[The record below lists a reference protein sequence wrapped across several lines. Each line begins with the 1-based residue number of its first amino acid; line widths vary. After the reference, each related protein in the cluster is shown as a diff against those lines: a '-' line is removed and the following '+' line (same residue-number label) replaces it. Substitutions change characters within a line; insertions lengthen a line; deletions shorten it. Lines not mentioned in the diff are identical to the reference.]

1 MAEAIL
7 SDDELDLTVE
17 GESDPS
23 SPGGEETEAG
33 QPADDGGLE
42 SPPTG
47 RREADDDDAAW
58 SEKVK
63 KRIGKEVYR
72 RKAAEEREGQLSAD
86 IAALRAEIDQLK
98 SHNADAAARATDGE
112 LQGKLAS
119 ARQRLKQA
127 IEDAD
132 TDAQLEAQEALAD
145 AKLELREAAARQK
158 RADGDD
164 RQGGGRPP
172 AAPANPTM
180 AAGAA
185 AWLER
190 NQWYLSGQNTRLARL
205 AAELDADL
213 LQEGHSPDD
222 AGMYQELNR
231 RLRAAMPNAADL
243 IKDAGE
249 TAPARGRSAGP
260 PTGASSAD
268 GQQRPGG
275 KRRLTQS
282 DLTQMETFGLDP
294 NSQEDR
300 KAWLATH

>member
-23 SPGGEETEAG
+23 PGGEETEAG
-33 QPADDGGLE
+33 QPADDETLE

-47 RREADDDDAAW
+47 RRDAEDDDAAW

-72 RKAAEEREGQLSAD
+72 RKAAEERESQLSAD
-86 IAALRAEIDQLK
+86 IAALRAEIDQIK

-158 RADGDD
+158 RTDSDD
-164 RQGGGRPP
+164 RQGGRPP
-172 AAPANPTM
+172 ATPANPTM

-185 AWLER
+185 AWLEK

-260 PTGASSAD
+260 PTGSSSAD

-282 DLTQMETFGLDP
+282 DLVQMETFGLDP

>member
-23 SPGGEETEAG
+23 PGGEETEAG
-33 QPADDGGLE
+33 QPADDETLE

-47 RREADDDDAAW
+47 RRDAEDDDAAW

-72 RKAAEEREGQLSAD
+72 RKAAEERESQLSAD
-86 IAALRAEIDQLK
+86 IAALRAEIDQIK

-158 RADGDD
+158 RTDSDD
-164 RQGGGRPP
+164 RQGGRPP
-172 AAPANPTM
+172 ATPANPTM

-185 AWLER
+185 AWLEK

-249 TAPARGRSAGP
+249 TAPARGRSSGP

>member
-17 GESDPS
+17 DASDP
-23 SPGGEETEAG
+23 SPGGEETEADR
-33 QPADDGGLE
+33 PADDGGLE

-98 SHNADAAARATDGE
+98 SHNADAAARANDGE

-158 RADGDD
+158 RTDGDD
-164 RQGGGRPP
+164 RQGGGRPQ
-172 AAPANPTM
+172 AAPTTPTM

-190 NQWYLSGQNTRLARL
+190 NQWYLSGQNTRLARF

-213 LQEGHSPDD
+213 IQEGYSPDD

-282 DLTQMETFGLDP
+282 DLAQMETFGLDP

>member
-1 MAEAIL
+1 MAEELL

-23 SPGGEETEAG
+23 PGGEETEEG

-47 RREADDDDAAW
+47 RRDAGDDDDAAW

-132 TDAQLEAQEALAD
+132 TDAQLAAQEALAD
-145 AKLELREAAARQK
+145 AKIELREAAARQK

-185 AWLER
+185 AWLAGDSWPELP
-190 NQWYLSGQNTRLARL
+190 WWVASTVMLSGFSLLWRRRKAKQLVAALPDADIGQAVQVVLWRDEQHARVRYRGTEWEARL
-205 AAELDADL
+205 VEGERLGQGHESYLIVGRDGHEWL
-213 LQEGHSPDD
+213 LRCQT
-222 AGMYQELNR
+222 
-231 RLRAAMPNAADL
+231 
-243 IKDAGE
+243 K
-249 TAPARGRSAGP
+249 
-260 PTGASSAD
+260 PTNEA
-268 GQQRPGG
+268 
-275 KRRLTQS
+275 
-282 DLTQMETFGLDP
+282 
-294 NSQEDR
+294 NSNE
-300 KAWLATH
+300 

>member
-23 SPGGEETEAG
+23 PGGEETEAG
-33 QPADDGGLE
+33 QPADDETLE
-42 SPPTG
+42 SAPTG
-47 RREADDDDAAW
+47 RRDAEDDDAAW

-72 RKAAEEREGQLSAD
+72 RKAAEERESQLSAD
-86 IAALRAEIDQLK
+86 IAALRAEIDQIK

-164 RQGGGRPP
+164 RQAGGGRPP
-172 AAPANPTM
+172 AAPTNPTM

-190 NQWYLSGQNTRLARL
+190 NKWYLSGQNTRLARF

-213 LQEGHSPDD
+213 IQEGYSPDD

-282 DLTQMETFGLDP
+282 DLAQMETFGLDP